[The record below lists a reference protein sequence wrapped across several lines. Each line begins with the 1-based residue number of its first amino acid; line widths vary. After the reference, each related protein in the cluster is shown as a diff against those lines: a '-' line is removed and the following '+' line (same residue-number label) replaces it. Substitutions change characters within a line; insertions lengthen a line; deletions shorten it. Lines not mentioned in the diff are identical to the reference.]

1 LHLELGHALNIMLS
15 MDFPAGHDF
24 RWLKHD
30 KVLCHVFPAGM
41 LVRGFILCA
50 CVVLTAMAEARSGE
64 FHTKQSIAGDGHHI
78 DHGGLLFH
86 GNYCGPGS
94 RQPSAGYS
102 ILASI
107 TAAVSG
113 HDERQGAYL

>member
-1 LHLELGHALNIMLS
+1 MPFISGWNARAWFHPL
-15 MDFPAGHDF
+15 
-24 RWLKHD
+24 R
-30 KVLCHVFPAGM
+30 LCCPNRNGGSSVWG
-41 LVRGFILCA
+41 I
-50 CVVLTAMAEARSGE
+50 
-64 FHTKQSIAGDGHHI
+64 HTKQSIAGDGHHI

-86 GNYCGPGS
+86 GNYCGLGS
-94 RQPSAGYS
+94 RQGARLVDALDVPVCVTMPAGVSKPSAGYS